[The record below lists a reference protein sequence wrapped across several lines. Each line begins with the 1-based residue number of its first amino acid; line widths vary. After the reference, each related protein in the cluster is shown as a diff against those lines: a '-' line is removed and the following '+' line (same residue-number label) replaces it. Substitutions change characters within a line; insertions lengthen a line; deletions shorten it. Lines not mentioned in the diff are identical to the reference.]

1 MACDM
6 DVKRWNGGRPSPL
19 PPQLSLTPESH
30 ASSSASHLA
39 SPESPPSLSSASH
52 PAFPESLPSLSSA
65 PHLISRIQQQH
76 IAHDYI
82 DVRDEHLLP
91 PPDDRDADYLPLGK
105 QLLKLAV
112 LCFGREAP

>member
-30 ASSSASHLA
+30 ASSSTSHLA
-39 SPESPPSLSSASH
+39 SPESPPSLSASH
-52 PAFPESLPSLSSA
+52 PASPESLPSLSSA